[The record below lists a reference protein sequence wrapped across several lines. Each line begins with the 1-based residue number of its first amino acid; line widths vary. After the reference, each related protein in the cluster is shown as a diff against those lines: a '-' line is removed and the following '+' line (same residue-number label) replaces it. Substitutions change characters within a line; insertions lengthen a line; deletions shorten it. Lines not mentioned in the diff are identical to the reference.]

1 MVCTIVMDRVSFQI
15 SAVIHIPFRPVCIG
29 IQTVPDVPGSNLLI
43 SAEPSI
49 PPSKI
54 GDANNGLGQLD
65 VQVHSL
71 IFEIVMV
78 EIIHQFIP
86 FAVCQ
91 LRVICFKI
99 ALPIIVVQMDVTPND
114 MSFVFRPSG
123 YRLLLLPVFVC
134 LIKPITVG

>member
-29 IQTVPDVPGSNLLI
+29 IQTVPDVPGSYLLI

-71 IFEIVMV
+71 IFKKVMI

-86 FAVCQ
+86 FAFCQ
-91 LRVICFKI
+91 LRVICFKVT
-99 ALPIIVVQMDVTPND
+99 LPIIVVQMDVTPND

>member
-114 MSFVFRPSG
+114 MSFVSRPSS
-123 YRLLLLPVFVC
+123 YCLLLLPAFVC

>member
-1 MVCTIVMDRVSFQI
+1 MVCTIMMDRISLQV
-15 SAVIHIPFRPVCIG
+15 SAVIHIPLRPVCIR
-29 IQTVPDVPGSNLLI
+29 IQAVPDIPGGYLLI

-114 MSFVFRPSG
+114 MSFVSRPSS
-123 YRLLLLPVFVC
+123 YCLLLLPAFVC

>member
-71 IFEIVMV
+71 IFEIVMI

-91 LRVICFKI
+91 FRVIRFKI
-99 ALPIIVVQMDVTPND
+99 TLPIIKVQMDVTPND
-114 MSFVFRPSG
+114 MSFVSRPSS
-123 YRLLLLPVFVC
+123 YCLLLLPAFVC